1 MAVLEGCG
9 STGGGGA
16 VLEGWGSTGG
26 GEAVLEGCGST
37 GGGGAILL
45 RGHSW
50 KECAIVITIYCQE
63 ETAAKMLFFTLHQ
76 FKQDHLDILKRSL

>member
-1 MAVLEGCG
+1 VGQYWRD
-9 STGGGGA
+9 GA
-16 VLEGWGSTGG
+16 VLEEVRQYWR
-26 GEAVLEGCGST
+26 
-37 GGGGAILL
+37 GGAILL